1 MPALNPPLNV
11 TDPIS
16 ALSIAVCT
24 CPPVTRFVLLA
35 PTPPVVT
42 AVKVGVVVV
51 STTVIVFVSLDVTLV
66 TLPCVLAAIVIV
78 FGFATLS
85 TVNDILVP

>member
-1 MPALNPPLNV
+1 MPSITPDVALNPPLNS

-35 PTPPVVT
+35 PTPPVVI
-42 AVKVGVVVV
+42 AVTCGVVVLF
-51 STTVIVFVSLDVTLV
+51 TILIVFVSVDETFV
-66 TLPCVLAAIVIV
+66 TLP
-78 FGFATLS
+78 
-85 TVNDILVP
+85 